1 LNVPV
6 TVSPPPAADP
16 VFELVATVDIT
27 KLPLTAEEG
36 FVLSRMMNRRVTI
49 RDLERET
56 GMPPPTLKGHLE
68 SMMKKGAVTM
78 QRASAQAPVATA
90 AKPKDPYQGIIFS
103 PADMADGRELTE
115 EQKKRILFVEMHL
128 DEWSHYRLLE
138 LKRTAPP
145 AEVKTAYF
153 RLSKEFHPDTFFRK
167 DVGRYR
173 ERVDRIFRAM
183 KAAYDVLS
191 KPATRAAYDDTLVGE
206 LTDEDI
212 EELARIADVKRREEE
227 RVARLARN
235 EATRKARR
243 LKWNPVSQRL
253 ARARE
258 LYKLAEEARKAGK
271 PEEAATHAR
280 LACTFDEAL
289 VVRAEPI
296 IAEAEAARCASL
308 LKKVQSAL
316 QYGDKSM
323 EADIKKAAE
332 EAAQKA
338 EGLKRPALL
347 IEVGRVL
354 LQVHLPQRAFRLAQ
368 LATEVDDRLVAG
380 WRLAADAAARE
391 EKWALAGRAAE
402 RWLALEPASEAAK
415 QAVKQAKS
423 KGGGK
428 V

>member
-1 LNVPV
+1 MSV
-6 TVSPPPAADP
+6 TPTPAADP

-27 KLPLTAEEG
+27 RLPLTAEEG
-36 FVLSRMMNRRVTI
+36 FVISRMMNRRVTI

-56 GMPPPTLKGHLE
+56 GMPPPALKGHLE

-78 QRASAQAPVATA
+78 HAGTSSAATTTAA

-128 DEWSHYRLLE
+128 DQWSHYRLLE

-145 AEVKTAYF
+145 ADVKSAYF
-153 RLSKEFHPDTFFRK
+153 KLSKEFHPDTFFRK

-227 RVARLARN
+227 RASRLARN

-243 LKWNPVSQRL
+243 LRWNPISQRL

-258 LYKLAEEARKAGK
+258 LYKLAEDARKAGK
-271 PEEAATHAR
+271 FEEAATRAR

-296 IAEAEAARCASL
+296 IAEADASRCAAM

-323 EADIKKAAE
+323 EQDIKKAAE
-332 EAAQKA
+332 EVAQKA
-338 EGLKRPALL
+338 EPLKRPALL
-347 IEVGRVL
+347 VDVAKML
-354 LQVHLPQRAFRLAQ
+354 LQVQLPQRAFRLAQ
-368 LATEVDDRLVAG
+368 MATEVDDKLVAG
-380 WRLAADAAARE
+380 WKIAAEAAASE

-402 RWLALEPASEAAK
+402 RWLALEPGSEAAK
-415 QAVKQAKS
+415 QALKQAKA
-423 KGGGK
+423 KGAGK

>member
-1 LNVPV
+1 MS
-6 TVSPPPAADP
+6 VSPPPTADP
-16 VFELVATVDIT
+16 QFELVATVDIT

-36 FVLSRMMNRRVTI
+36 FVLSRMMSRRVTI

-56 GMPPPTLKGHLE
+56 GMAPPTLKVHLE

-78 QRASAQAPVATA
+78 HLGAAPTAAPA

-103 PADMADGRELTE
+103 PADMADGRELSE

-128 DEWSHYRLLE
+128 DQWSHYRLLE
-138 LKRTAPP
+138 LKRTAP
-145 AEVKTAYF
+145 AGDVKSAYF
-153 RLSKEFHPDTFFRK
+153 RLSKEFHPDAFFRK

-227 RVARLARN
+227 RAARLARS
-235 EATRKARR
+235 EATRKAKR
-243 LKWNPVSQRL
+243 LKWNPISQRL

-258 LYKLAEEARKAGK
+258 LYKLAEDARKAGK
-271 PEEAATHAR
+271 FGEAATHAR

-296 IAEAEAARCASL
+296 IAEADAARCAAL
-308 LKKVQSAL
+308 LKKLQSAL
-316 QYGDKSM
+316 QYGDKTM
-323 EADIKKAAE
+323 EQDIKKAAE
-332 EAAQKA
+332 EVAQKA
-338 EGLKRPALL
+338 EPLKRPALL
-347 IEVGRVL
+347 VDVARVL
-354 LQVHLPQRAFRLAQ
+354 LQVNMPQRAFRLAQ
-368 LATEVDDRLVAG
+368 LATEADEKLVAG
-380 WRLAADAAARE
+380 WKIAAEAAARE
-391 EKWALAGRAAE
+391 EKWALSGRAAE
-402 RWLALEPASEAAK
+402 RWLALEPNAEAAK
-415 QAVKQAKS
+415 QAVKQAKT